1 MQRSKYTKKTEDYE
15 VDDYFVEKIRELPVK
30 LGLDI
35 AQQIDYEIEELPELN
50 GWSQRV
56 AGVSNALNN
65 PYFFI
70 VEFLKQ
76 IEETPVF
83 LDCEEID
90 SDEYLDY
97 YIENK
102 ILKTKK
108 NSKQEAKTKKIA
120 PNFDV

>member
-1 MQRSKYTKKTEDYE
+1 

-35 AQQIDYEIEELPELN
+35 AQQIDREIDELPELN
-50 GWSQRV
+50 GWSQRI

>member
-35 AQQIDYEIEELPELN
+35 AQQIDREIDELPELN
-50 GWSQRV
+50 GWSQRI

>member
-1 MQRSKYTKKTEDYE
+1 MQRSKYTKRNEDYE

-35 AQQIDYEIEELPELN
+35 AQQIDREIEELPEAN
-50 GWSQRV
+50 GWSQRL
-56 AGVSNALNN
+56 AGVSNALDS

-76 IEETPVF
+76 IEENPVF
-83 LDCEEID
+83 LDCEEIN

-102 ILKTKK
+102 ILKTKNK
-108 NSKQEAKTKKIA
+108 PKEQAKTKKIA